1 MEYVYYCK
9 KCNELE
15 TNAEIDKKLDC
26 YSCGETMIPLKITED
41 EWNGLSNDEMI
52 RVINRSSH
60 STLKKPNLDA
70 ENNNPNLIKCLA
82 CGHMIS
88 KKARSCP
95 QCGYVLDE
103 YKEENVATTPGRNV
117 GIVLIII
124 GILLFIA
131 CFSHIAAH
139 PYGGG
144 SDLDGIGCG
153 SGIIMTVVGIIVA
166 LVNHRK

>member
-1 MEYVYYCK
+1 MEYVYYCR
-9 KCNELE
+9 KCNNLE
-15 TNAEIDKKLDC
+15 TSPEKDGNLQC
-26 YSCGETMIPLKITED
+26 SSCGESMMPLKVSQD
-41 EWNGLSNDEMI
+41 EWNELSNEEMLNL
-52 RVINRSSH
+52 INKPSQN
-60 STLKKPNLDA
+60 TLKKPKFDT
-70 ENNNPNLIKCLA
+70 EEVNNNLMKCPA

-95 QCGYVLDE
+95 QCGYVLDDH
-103 YKEENVATTPGRNV
+103 KEENVATTPGRNT

-139 PYGGG
+139 PYGY
-144 SDLDGIGCG
+144 SALDGPGCG
-153 SGIIMTVVGIIVA
+153 IGIIMTVIGIIVV